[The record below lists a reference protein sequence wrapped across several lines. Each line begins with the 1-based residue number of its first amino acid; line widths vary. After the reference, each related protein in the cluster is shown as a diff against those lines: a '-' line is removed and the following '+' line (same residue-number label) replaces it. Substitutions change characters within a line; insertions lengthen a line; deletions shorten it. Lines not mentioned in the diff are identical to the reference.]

1 MPDSIETAGDGLG
14 EVGDEGVVWGDKDV
28 MRGGRRG
35 SGEYVEGLA
44 WGGVGGEL
52 GDGNGAERWGQR
64 GDGEEAGNSG
74 SGAGVRIGQEPSRSR
89 I

>member
-28 MRGGRRG
+28 MRGGTERERG
-35 SGEYVEGLA
+35 ICGRVGVG
-44 WGGVGGEL
+44 WGGGEL